1 MSGKDVE
8 EMNHFELLN
17 EVERL
22 RRLDVTDKLKS
33 EVGRLENELRLAKE
47 EIRVLKRRLDFVIKK
62 GVDEV
67 EYRAKPDRR
76 TQPQGRRRPA
86 TRRGGVVK
94 S

>member
-1 MSGKDVE
+1 MKDIE
-8 EMNHFELLN
+8 SMNHFELLN

-22 RRLDVTDKLKS
+22 RSLDVTDKLKA
-33 EVGRLENELRLAKE
+33 EIGRLENDLRLAHE

-62 GVDEV
+62 GGDEV

-76 TQPQGRRRPA
+76 TQPQGRRKPA
-86 TRRGGVVK
+86 VRRGGVVK